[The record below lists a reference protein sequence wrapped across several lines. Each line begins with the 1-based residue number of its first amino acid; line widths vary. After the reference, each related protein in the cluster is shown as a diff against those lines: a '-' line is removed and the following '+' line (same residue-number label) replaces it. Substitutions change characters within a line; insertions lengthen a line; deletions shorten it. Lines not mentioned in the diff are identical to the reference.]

1 MARNASDTRK
11 FSSLTYSSRIDSTL
25 TYVSFYFKT
34 CLSIFTF
41 LTRVHGHA
49 YTALGLSP
57 NLTAFLTELAI
68 GVRGLLLDHFRK
80 FQVNATGGIMVTKD
94 LTKYIEL
101 LRSWEL
107 GPSFEPSLEV
117 LAEIGNLF
125 VVGPEALRERLRG
138 KGGVMGGIWEKG
150 DMRPYV
156 LRREDAGSVGV
167 QSVLS
172 TL

>member
-1 MARNASDTRK
+1 
-11 FSSLTYSSRIDSTL
+11 
-25 TYVSFYFKT
+25 
-34 CLSIFTF
+34 
-41 LTRVHGHA
+41 
-49 YTALGLSP
+49 
-57 NLTAFLTELAI
+57 
-68 GVRGLLLDHFRK
+68 
-80 FQVNATGGIMVTKD
+80 MVTKD

-172 TL
+172 AL

>member
-1 MARNASDTRK
+1 
-11 FSSLTYSSRIDSTL
+11 
-25 TYVSFYFKT
+25 
-34 CLSIFTF
+34 
-41 LTRVHGHA
+41 
-49 YTALGLSP
+49 
-57 NLTAFLTELAI
+57 
-68 GVRGLLLDHFRK
+68 
-80 FQVNATGGIMVTKD
+80 MVTKD

-107 GPSFEPSLEV
+107 GASFEPSLEV

-125 VVGPEALRERLRG
+125 VVGPDALRERLRG

-172 TL
+172 AL